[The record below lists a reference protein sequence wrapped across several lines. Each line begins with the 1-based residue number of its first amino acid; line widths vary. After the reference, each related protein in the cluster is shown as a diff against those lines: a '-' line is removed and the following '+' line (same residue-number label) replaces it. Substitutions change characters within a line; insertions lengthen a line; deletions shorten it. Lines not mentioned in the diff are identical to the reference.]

1 MISYIL
7 EVVSSSCNARTQ
19 LNEMSQGWIA
29 LHDTNQLD
37 VRLYSHAVRIFEEQA
52 DLPMYLRTTESMGW
66 EQ

>member
-1 MISYIL
+1 
-7 EVVSSSCNARTQ
+7 
-19 LNEMSQGWIA
+19 MSQGWIA

-52 DLPMYLRTTESMGW
+52 DLPMYLRTTESMDW